1 MRDMDRA
8 GVSQEMKQGM
18 VATTSMQLFMRT
30 LQANTLELSQLIR
43 EAMESNPVLEELSP
57 REIQSDEES
66 WEDFAESDP
75 EQTTRRDF
83 AFESLHAL
91 PTLAEH
97 LREQVMQS
105 ALEPDTEQALLL
117 LTEELDHRGFFEEAP
132 EKVAERKGIAPVLL
146 KRALATL
153 RELDPPG
160 VGARDLRD
168 SLLIQLEQ
176 LDEGNGLAAE
186 LLRYRWDDMVQHR
199 YDSAA
204 KALGV
209 SAESVQAAALRI
221 ARLNP
226 NPGAG
231 FLREEPPV
239 APDLIVEV
247 DQHGAIH
254 TLLAESVLP
263 TLTMNPAYKEML
275 ATRADNKELHGYL
288 SKCFREGR
296 ELIRAITAR
305 QDTILNIGQAIVAK
319 QKEFFLHSTEALV
332 PLTMDEIASKIG
344 IHPSTVSRA
353 VNGKYLLC
361 NYGLFELR
369 YFFQS
374 GVQAESADGEDA
386 SALAAAAVQLQIKK
400 LINAEDPN
408 KPLSDAKLETLL
420 TQQGITVARR
430 TVAKYR
436 EQMKILPARLR
447 KRY

>member
-8 GVSQEMKQGM
+8 GLSQEMKQGM
-18 VATTSMQLFMRT
+18 VATTSMQLFMRA
-30 LQANTLELSQLIR
+30 LQSNTLELSQLIR
-43 EAMESNPVLEELSP
+43 EAMESNPVLEEIPQQESA
-57 REIQSDEES
+57 RDEES
-66 WEDFAESDP
+66 WESSAENNSEHDA
-75 EQTTRRDF
+75 RREF
-83 AFESLHAL
+83 AFDSLHAQ
-91 PTLAEH
+91 PTLSEH
-97 LREQVMQS
+97 LREQVLQS
-105 ALEPDTEQALLL
+105 ALDPDTEQTLLL
-117 LTEELDHRGFFEEAP
+117 LTAELDHRGFFEESP
-132 EKVAERKGIAPVLL
+132 EKIAERLGIAPTLL
-146 KRALATL
+146 ERALTTL

-176 LDEGNGLAAE
+176 LGEGNGLTAE
-186 LLRYRWDDMVQHR
+186 LLRHRWDDLVQHR

-209 SAESVQAAALRI
+209 NIDIVQAAALRI

-226 NPGAG
+226 NPGSG

-239 APDLIVEV
+239 APDLVVEV
-247 DQHGAIH
+247 DKQGEVH
-254 TLLAESVLP
+254 TLMAESTLPVLA
-263 TLTMNPAYKEML
+263 MNPAYKEML

-296 ELIRAITAR
+296 ELIRAIAAR
-305 QDTILNIGQAIVAK
+305 QETILNIGRAIVEK
-319 QKEFFLHSTEALV
+319 QKDFFLHGVVALV
-332 PLTMDEIASKIG
+332 PLTMEEIAAKLA

-361 NYGLFELR
+361 AHGLFELR

-374 GVQAESADGEDA
+374 GVQTEASDGENI
-386 SALAAAAVQLQIKK
+386 SSFAAAAVQIQLKK
-400 LINAEDPN
+400 LIDEEDPH

-420 TQQGITVARR
+420 AQLGITVARR